1 MKATE
6 TTAPIGSL
14 TGRRPLPPEISERT
28 GCPFD
33 PPAARFRLQEEQG
46 PVAKVP
52 LLNGAHVWFVTG
64 YEEVRKAISDTRLSS
79 DVVRNTN
86 AMSLTSEQV
95 TAGGCPA
102 QPDLQRTDGMF
113 IFMDPPEHS
122 RLRKVLTSQFTV
134 RRMRALDQRVHEI
147 TDELITAMQD
157 AGTTADLVEG
167 FALALPSLVICELLG
182 VPYEDRAE
190 FQERSAITLNI
201 NNTPE
206 QQRDAGLA
214 LWEFMRNLVI
224 AKRAEPG
231 DDMLSG
237 LISGELAADPPL
249 TDAELIDIG
258 VTLLG
263 AGHETTAN
271 MLALSVFALLE
282 HPEQLAALQNDP
294 TLIDAAIEEL
304 LRYLSVS
311 HTGPTRIALEDIT
324 LGEVTIPAG
333 DTVVISL
340 PTANRDE
347 ERWPEPGQLDV
358 TRPRDTGHMAFGYG
372 IHQCLGQQ
380 LARVELRVGLVELF
394 KRLPG
399 LRLTV
404 PAAEIPLRTDM
415 VVFGVHSLPVAWD

>member
-1 MKATE
+1 M
-6 TTAPIGSL
+6 
-14 TGRRPLPPEISERT
+14 
-28 GCPFD
+28 
-33 PPAARFRLQEEQG
+33 
-46 PVAKVP
+46 P
-52 LLNGAHVWFVTG
+52 LLNGAHIWLITG
-64 YEEVRKAISDTRLSS
+64 YQEVRNAISDTRLSS

-86 AMSLTSEQV
+86 AMSLTPEQV
-95 TAGGCPA
+95 TAGNCPA
-102 QPDLQRTDGMF
+102 QPDMQRADGMF

-122 RLRKVLTSQFTV
+122 RLRRVLASQFTV
-134 RRMRALDQRVHEI
+134 RRMRALDQRVHEF

-157 AGTTADLVEG
+157 SGTTADLVED

-206 QQRDAGLA
+206 QQRDAGIA
-214 LWEFMRNLVI
+214 LWEFMRNLVT
-224 AKRAEPG
+224 AKRAAPG

-237 LISGELAADPPL
+237 MISGELAADPPL
-249 TDAELIDIG
+249 TDAELVDIG

-324 LGEVTIPAG
+324 LGGVTIPAG

-347 ERWPEPGQLDV
+347 TRWPEPGQLDV

-380 LARVELRVGLVELF
+380 LARVELRVGLIELF

-415 VVFGVHSLPVAWD
+415 VVFGVHSLPVAWG